1 MEALPSLV
9 QINPDLMLEDTELH
23 ESVDI
28 KEDFTEDML
37 EENSDPTN
45 VNMSPNQEEDSD
57 SKPPENELEV
67 GDFPIIRIPTTLSE
81 NEMLEIFK
89 KHNFAFDG
97 QYTCESELA
106 NKLQYAMKTYHPLSR
121 ILKKVSIVKISN
133 LHDFILGHQA
143 HENNT
148 SPSTRLGEH
157 YFKKH
162 WKSPLTSFLKDM
174 KRFDLATTW
183 QEINVGKIPKEDPS
197 IVVDPEASRSQL
209 IEELKSHGHKN
220 ASDYSDFTNC
230 CVTDKQLRE
239 KLEETLRCTHPIHKV
254 IGRLKL
260 EELKALICYAG
271 HYSKVYGNER
281 YRGKR
286 EDIMYPRLLSK
297 IIFESKPEAPISYLT
312 QIQKVYRKNGPEGH
326 RAALET
332 FKTQLESG
340 PSDPQ
345 KDPNPSISDPLASH
359 QNSKFMCHWCHKK
372 FVSKN
377 EVTTHLKDQHKTL
390 PMVCGIIVPS
400 KVEEKQDEANPSAAK
415 RAKLPPLVP
424 IQNPKPQTAPKPIE
438 NANQPMIVNENIDAS
453 DPLAF
458 VQEEEAKETDFVQ
471 EEEAKESDNYVKVDK
486 IVINQSAAKVKEEVL
501 PPVEL
506 IQVEKPDRDP
516 TTESKTDHSNDP
528 LLLDADQE
536 MSSVEQEIKHGQ
548 VEETD
553 SDNDDSVD
561 PLTDSKSEHPNDPLL
576 VQDHQETVV
585 KEEIELENVEET
597 ESDKDDS
604 VDPLTDSNAE
614 ECPDDPLAFDEEEQ
628 NTATLNKFHGYG
640 KRGKKKERTLK
651 KERQMQRV
659 FTDFIKAKL
668 NITLEKLIKDKT
680 TLEDILIQFFESYR
694 AKKGHEP
701 NSWLRPKIN
710 TYNTYRCHIRLII
723 LQKSEGKLD
732 IQNQVHFK
740 KFHRFYQTKIL
751 QKKENPY
758 FVQERSVKSRSTVKK
773 EQLIYRMLT
782 EFIKEKR
789 NCSLEELLKDNLLE
803 FLGFEEV
810 HEILSR
816 PKLCVWS
823 QKYVCDSI
831 LQWILQKQSPAE
843 DMDDQEVN
851 MIAEMKFRLRD
862 TFANMTELYFD
873 KKTISHL
880 LPVASTSG
888 KTNRVVPRQPK
899 QASEGCMDCVFIVP
913 WARDEKDICGLELY
927 LEERK
932 EQQVFTSWNLKDEK
946 CREIKC
952 MQAGRSFF
960 QHYGP
965 VYTKS
970 GCLVNCDSY
979 LFYLGGVKMNNQIS
993 KRGRDN
999 GCISDEAFV
1008 FETASLSWL
1017 RMTSRLPKSLTQFG
1031 ALFISP
1037 HLYLIGGLTYD
1048 SEKNTFLHTV
1058 DARKYFIS
1066 RTIYRIH
1073 VDDWFSSSQS
1083 WQNIGEI
1090 PEDRINFSVA
1100 NLDNNKICIVSS
1112 MAVDI
1117 FDIAEKTWLTITQP
1131 SSHLKTIGHEKPA
1144 IAILGTTLHIINSK
1158 CETIGSNAMW
1168 KIDLADHQSL
1178 PAWQPL
1184 LPSLDLRFDPVQA
1197 FSHNGALFVIGH
1209 QTALRNFAY
1218 KFDPVKKEWTKQL
1231 ESFSGHFV
1239 NGAGILLRR
1248 QRVKKAFFQSF

>member
-1 MEALPSLV
+1 
-9 QINPDLMLEDTELH
+9 MLT
-23 ESVDI
+23 
-28 KEDFTEDML
+28 FQM
-37 EENSDPTN
+37 
-45 VNMSPNQEEDSD
+45 
-57 SKPPENELEV
+57 
-67 GDFPIIRIPTTLSE
+67 
-81 NEMLEIFK
+81 
-89 KHNFAFDG
+89 
-97 QYTCESELA
+97 
-106 NKLQYAMKTYHPLSR
+106 
-121 ILKKVSIVKISN
+121 
-133 LHDFILGHQA
+133 
-143 HENNT
+143 
-148 SPSTRLGEH
+148 
-157 YFKKH
+157 
-162 WKSPLTSFLKDM
+162 W
-174 KRFDLATTW
+174 
-183 QEINVGKIPKEDPS
+183 NVG
-197 IVVDPEASRSQL
+197 
-209 IEELKSHGHKN
+209 
-220 ASDYSDFTNC
+220 
-230 CVTDKQLRE
+230 
-239 KLEETLRCTHPIHKV
+239 
-254 IGRLKL
+254 
-260 EELKALICYAG
+260 
-271 HYSKVYGNER
+271 
-281 YRGKR
+281 
-286 EDIMYPRLLSK
+286 
-297 IIFESKPEAPISYLT
+297 
-312 QIQKVYRKNGPEGH
+312 
-326 RAALET
+326 ET
-332 FKTQLESG
+332 FNDNVLKTAVMEFV
-340 PSDPQ
+340 D
-345 KDPNPSISDPLASH
+345 SH
-359 QNSKFMCHWCHKK
+359 
-372 FVSKN
+372 
-377 EVTTHLKDQHKTL
+377 
-390 PMVCGIIVPS
+390 
-400 KVEEKQDEANPSAAK
+400 
-415 RAKLPPLVP
+415 
-424 IQNPKPQTAPKPIE
+424 
-438 NANQPMIVNENIDAS
+438 
-453 DPLAF
+453 
-458 VQEEEAKETDFVQ
+458 
-471 EEEAKESDNYVKVDK
+471 
-486 IVINQSAAKVKEEVL
+486 
-501 PPVEL
+501 
-506 IQVEKPDRDP
+506 
-516 TTESKTDHSNDP
+516 
-528 LLLDADQE
+528 
-536 MSSVEQEIKHGQ
+536 
-548 VEETD
+548 
-553 SDNDDSVD
+553 
-561 PLTDSKSEHPNDPLL
+561 
-576 VQDHQETVV
+576 
-585 KEEIELENVEET
+585 
-597 ESDKDDS
+597 
-604 VDPLTDSNAE
+604 
-614 ECPDDPLAFDEEEQ
+614 
-628 NTATLNKFHGYG
+628 
-640 KRGKKKERTLK
+640 
-651 KERQMQRV
+651 
-659 FTDFIKAKL
+659 
-668 NITLEKLIKDKT
+668 
-680 TLEDILIQFFESYR
+680 
-694 AKKGHEP
+694 
-701 NSWLRPKIN
+701 
-710 TYNTYRCHIRLII
+710 
-723 LQKSEGKLD
+723 
-732 IQNQVHFK
+732 
-740 KFHRFYQTKIL
+740 
-751 QKKENPY
+751 
-758 FVQERSVKSRSTVKK
+758 
-773 EQLIYRMLT
+773 
-782 EFIKEKR
+782 
-789 NCSLEELLKDNLLE
+789 LEELLKDNLLE

-831 LQWILQKQSPAE
+831 IQWILQKQSPAE

-880 LPVASTSG
+880 LSVASTSA

-899 QASEGCMDCVFIVP
+899 EASGGCMDCVFIVP

-1117 FDIAEKTWLTITQP
+1117 FDIAQKTWLTIAQP

-1144 IAILGTTLHIINSK
+1144 IAILGTTIHIINSK